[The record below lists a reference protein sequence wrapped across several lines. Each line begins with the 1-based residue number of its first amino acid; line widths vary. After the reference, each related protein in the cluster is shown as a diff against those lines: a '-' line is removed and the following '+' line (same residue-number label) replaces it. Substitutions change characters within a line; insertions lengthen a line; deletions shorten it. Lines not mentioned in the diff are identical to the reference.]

1 MKLVYIAGSYRA
13 KGDATVAGNIE
24 RAKRR
29 AVEVCEKLGDSD
41 WFPLTPHLNTAH
53 FEDQSALTGI
63 SDEYWLDGT
72 MQLMACCDAV
82 LLVDAKS
89 TTASSGTRAEIA
101 EAVRLGTPVFGTI
114 EELIEYV
121 KR

>member
-13 KGDATVAGNIE
+13 KGDATVAVNIE

-29 AVEVCEKLGDSD
+29 AVEVCEKLGHSN

-53 FEDQSALTGI
+53 FEDQSALAGVP
-63 SDEYWLDGT
+63 DEYWLDGT

-82 LLVDAKS
+82 LLVDVGSAA
-89 TTASSGTRAEIA
+89 TSSGTRAEIR
-101 EAVRLGTPVFGTI
+101 EAMRLGTPVFATI
-114 EELIEYV
+114 EELIEYDN
-121 KR
+121 R